1 MTHTNKST
9 PPVLKNTTK
18 THALSLSIDL
28 DAVRQNYRTIKTH
41 LSTDTECAAVVKA
54 DAYGMGMKE
63 CSTIFR
69 SEGCRSFFVA
79 SLDEGLAL
87 REQHDDIRIFILHG
101 LNGFQTEQQLEPYIT
116 HNLIPVLNSFAEITL
131 WHAAAANADTQ
142 LPCLIHVD
150 TGMHRLGISAEE
162 WAHFLEQKGNFPYL
176 DILYVMSHLACA
188 DDLSSEMTD
197 AQYQRFL
204 DVCAQAPQT
213 HASFANSA
221 GLFLDPK
228 MHFDLVRPGA
238 ALYGLQL
245 HDKQPLMQPVIYLD
259 APILQIQ
266 TLAPTDTVGYGA
278 TYQSDSN
285 RVVATI
291 PLGYAQGYLRSSSN
305 EGAVFLHGAECPVI
319 GRISMDLATIDI
331 TNIAHK
337 TKRSDRVEILGQ
349 SQTADRLAQNA
360 GTIGYEILTGLGKI
374 KPRQYIRS

>member
-28 DAVRQNYRTIKTH
+28 TAVRQNYRTIQQH
-41 LSTDTECAAVVKA
+41 LATDAECAAVVKA
-54 DAYGMGMKE
+54 DAYGMGMEE
-63 CSTIFR
+63 CSRIFR

-87 REQHDDIRIFILHG
+87 RDQHADIRIFILHG

-116 HNLIPVLNSFAEITL
+116 HNLIPVLNSFADITL
-131 WHAAAANADTQ
+131 WHAAAASADTK

-150 TGMHRLGISAEE
+150 TGMHRLGISSEE
-162 WAHFLEQKGNFPYL
+162 WSHFQEQKNNFPYL
-176 DILYVMSHLACA
+176 NILYVMSHLACA
-188 DDLSSEMTD
+188 DDLSSEMTEE
-197 AQYQRFL
+197 QYQRFQ
-204 DVCAQAPQT
+204 DICAKAPQT

-221 GLFLDPK
+221 GLFLDQK

-245 HDKQPLMQPVIYLD
+245 HDKQPLMQPVIHLD

-266 TLAPTDTVGYGA
+266 ALKPSDTVGYGA

-285 RVVATI
+285 LVIATI

-305 EGAVFLHGAECPVI
+305 QGAVFLHDTKCPVI
-319 GRISMDLATIDI
+319 GRVSMDLASIDI
-331 TNIAHK
+331 TSIAHK
-337 TKRSDRVEILGQ
+337 TKLSDRVEILGH
-349 SQTADRLAQNA
+349 SQTADALAQNA